1 MHFASSLALSKVPG
15 SDTIRRMLKLGV
27 LGSGSGTNMQAI
39 LDAIDAGNLDAE
51 IACVITDVD
60 GATILDR
67 AKKRGIP
74 AHFVD
79 AAPFRTKLD
88 GDAQARVVE
97 ILREHQVEL
106 VVLAGFM
113 RMVKSGLLEA
123 FPGKIVNIHPSLLP
137 AFPGLESWR
146 QALEYG
152 AKVAGCTVHFVDQ
165 GMDTGPIILQRTV
178 PILDNDTAQRL
189 HARIQE
195 QEHIA
200 FPEALR
206 RIAAG
211 SLRVEGRRVVGKDE

>member
-1 MHFASSLALSKVPG
+1 
-15 SDTIRRMLKLGV
+15 
-27 LGSGSGTNMQAI
+27 MQAI
-39 LDAIDAGNLDAE
+39 LHAIDAGSLDAE
-51 IACVITDVD
+51 IACVITDVE

-67 AKKRGIP
+67 AKSRGIP

-79 AAPFRTKLD
+79 GAPFRTKLD
-88 GDAQARVVE
+88 GEAEARVVE
-97 ILREHQVEL
+97 VLRHHQVEL

-113 RMVKSGLLEA
+113 RMVKSGLLDA
-123 FPGKIVNIHPSLLP
+123 FPRKIVNIHPSLLP

-178 PILDNDTAQRL
+178 PILDNDTAATL

-206 RIAAG
+206 RIESG
-211 SLRVEGRRVVGKDE
+211 HLHVKGRRVLGNDE